1 MEYVVKKDGD
11 ITVILRQIEIK
22 NADKWGKTSGQDLI
36 SNVGAS
42 AKTLEEGRTQI
53 NNTKV

>member
-22 NADKWGKTSGQDLI
+22 NVNKWNKTSMANLTSNMGAQTIDL
-36 SNVGAS
+36 
-42 AKTLEEGRTQI
+42 EG
-53 NNTKV
+53 